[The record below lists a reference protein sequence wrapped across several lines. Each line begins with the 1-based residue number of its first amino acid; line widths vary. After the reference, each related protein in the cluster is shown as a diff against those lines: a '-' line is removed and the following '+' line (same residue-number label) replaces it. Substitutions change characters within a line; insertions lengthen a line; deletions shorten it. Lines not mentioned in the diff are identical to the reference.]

1 MSSEV
6 DIVDQA
12 AIFRDQMITTLVDAK
27 FDRILAEARYDL
39 AMGKLT
45 QEEWAAMTGDE
56 RAHYTR
62 RS

>member
-1 MSSEV
+1 MSPEV
-6 DIVDQA
+6 DIIDQA

-45 QEEWAAMTGDE
+45 QEEWTAMSGVE
-56 RAHYTR
+56 RCNYKR
-62 RS
+62 RL